1 MVINLTD
8 VSNTILLCFFFH
20 FYLMIELYFL
30 VHTGIAK
37 IFNPTSELAI
47 SIGIATKAEVET
59 YPAIPET

>member
-1 MVINLTD
+1 
-8 VSNTILLCFFFH
+8 
-20 FYLMIELYFL
+20 MIELYFL